1 MAFINESSNT
11 FSDIGSE
18 EYRIYRFP
26 GGEEVK
32 ISAPRLLSVS
42 AGGHRLFDDE
52 GVSHYVPKGW
62 IHLRWKAWEGKPNFV
77 K

>member
-1 MAFINESSNT
+1 MAFINESDNK
-11 FSDIGSE
+11 FVDIGSE

-26 GGEEVK
+26 GGEEIK
-32 ISAPRLLSVS
+32 IDAPRMLSVS
-42 AGGHRLFDDE
+42 AGGHRLYDDA

-62 IHLRWKAWEGKPNFV
+62 LHLRWKAWEGKPNFV